1 MTLRIL
7 QPGIQPLG
15 QFDGLDSQA
24 TSVNGGEVATLTG
37 VAVTGTDL
45 AAKDADGSDGY
56 AGLPPA
62 HVRPAVTV
70 TLSSG
75 DRPLF
80 LVDDG
85 SAGTLDAAGYG
96 TLFGRVVGGT
106 TGQVSTGGAVL
117 GPHTAT
123 GSGKVTLWDKP
134 GLYAATLDAVDST
147 SVTGLNPNNPTLTVG
162 DPLYATAA
170 GLLTPNSGV
179 AFESVVVGRFVEFS
193 TEGSLVTTPNTQV
206 SALNSPTGTTSAELV
221 NFTQAVFTF
230 NPEL

>member
-7 QPGIQPLG
+7 QPGINPLG
-15 QFDGLDSQA
+15 QFDGLDAQA
-24 TSVNGGEVATLTG
+24 TAVNGGEVATLTG

-56 AGLPPA
+56 AGIPPS

-70 TLSSG
+70 TLADG

-85 SAGTLDAAGYG
+85 SAGTLDARGYG
-96 TLFGRVVGGT
+96 TLFGRIVGGT
-106 TGQVSTGGAVL
+106 TGQISQGGAVL

-134 GLYAATLDAVDST
+134 GLYAVTLDAVDT
-147 SVTGLNPNNPTLTVG
+147 TAGTGLVTNHATLTVG
-162 DPLYATAA
+162 DPLYATIA
-170 GLLTPNSGV
+170 GLITPTSGS
-179 AFESVVVGRFVEFS
+179 AFEAVVIGRFIEFS

-206 SALNSPTGTTSAELV
+206 SALNSPTGSAAALV